1 MMKRLSKFAVI
12 NLFCW
17 TALPAVAT
25 DLTQYGTQQT
35 MENTQN
41 LVQYLVNLGGYLG
54 YNIKQPPAE
63 NHITVSQTLLNATA
77 TQVVQTYM
85 FNTFLGALPVNAFST
100 ALAQIVPGEIP
111 GASSINAWANNTFN
125 AQNFSNPSSQQQGKV
140 SVVNNVDQQT
150 FQQDPVNQ
158 GILNILGTPDNS
170 YCMNYDGT
178 AWVGCSSNAN
188 GNLVPG
194 SVVSSNIIGELP
206 STYQY
211 FTYQYNQQFLS
222 QLNSN
227 NLTAPLLYSTQS
239 TSSNTG
245 STIPNSISGLPG
257 IPGQSSSQN
266 QGLNA
271 QNQAQ
276 QAANF
281 IRYVSGSVTP
291 LQLPNLKSYDTL
303 YSTATASSSSQQP
316 TLQQIQAQATLNNY
330 FTSLRTY
337 AAQYSVGLSN
347 LYFIMSKRLP
357 QNQSTTG
364 QAPASQALSE
374 FKMAT
379 WRLFNADM
387 SQNNQWI
394 NQINNA
400 SPATVEKEIA
410 TLLAELNY
418 QMYLDRQIQER
429 ILLTNSIM
437 LLQNTR
443 STQPSGNFTGSGS
456 ATNSSQ

>member
-1 MMKRLSKFAVI
+1 MMNRLSKLALI

-17 TALPAVAT
+17 TALPAVA
-25 DLTQYGTQQT
+25 DDMSQYNSQQT
-35 MENTQN
+35 AGNTQN
-41 LVQYLVNLGGYLG
+41 LVKYMVNLGGYLG
-54 YNIKQPPAE
+54 YNVTESPTANNKTI
-63 NHITVSQTLLNATA
+63 SSTLLNATA
-77 TQVVQTYM
+77 TQVMQTYV
-85 FNTFLGALPVNAFST
+85 FNTFLGALPVNAFSA
-100 ALAQIVPGEIP
+100 ALAQFVPNEISD
-111 GASSINAWANNTFN
+111 ASTLNAWANNTFN
-125 AQNFSNPSSQQQGKV
+125 SQNYNTPSSQQGKV
-140 SVVNNVDQQT
+140 SVANNIDQKTYQP
-150 FQQDPVNQ
+150 DPVNQ
-158 GILNILGTPDNS
+158 GVLNILGTPDNS

-178 AWVGCSSNAN
+178 AWVGCSSNQ
-188 GNLVPG
+188 G
-194 SVVSSNIIGELP
+194 STELIPAGAVTANIIGKIP

-211 FTYQYNQQFLS
+211 FTYDYNQQFLS

-227 NLTAPLLYSTQS
+227 TLTSPLLYSTQGTS
-239 TSSNTG
+239 GTTSSETNNNQSTG
-245 STIPNSISGLPG
+245 LS
-257 IPGQSSSQN
+257 
-266 QGLNA
+266 A

-281 IRYVSGSVTP
+281 IRYASGSVTP
-291 LQLPNLKSYDTL
+291 LQLPNLKAYDTL
-303 YSTATASSSSQQP
+303 YSTATTQTGSTP
-316 TLQQIQAQATLNNY
+316 TLQQVQAQSTLNNY
-330 FTSLRTY
+330 FTALRTY

-347 LYFIMSKRLP
+347 LYYIMSKRLP

-364 QAPASQALSE
+364 QAPSSQALSE

-394 NQINNA
+394 NQINTA

-410 TLLAELNY
+410 TLLAEINY

-443 STQPSGNFTGSGS
+443 SSQPSANFTGSGS
-456 ATNSSQ
+456 TSSQ

>member
-17 TALPAVAT
+17 TALPAVA
-25 DLTQYGTQQT
+25 DDISQYSTQQT
-35 MENTQN
+35 ATNTQN

-54 YNIKQPPAE
+54 YNITQSPTK
-63 NHITVSQTLLNATA
+63 NNSTVSQTLLNATA

-85 FNTFLGALPVNAFST
+85 FNTFLGALPVNAFSS
-100 ALAQIVPGEIP
+100 ALAQIVPSEVS

-140 SVVNNVDQQT
+140 SVVNNIDQQT

-170 YCMNYDGT
+170 YCMNYDGS

-194 SVVSSNIIGELP
+194 SVVSANVIGQIP
-206 STYQY
+206 STYQF

-239 TSSNTG
+239 TSSN
-245 STIPNSISGLPG
+245 NSNQGNN
-257 IPGQSSSQN
+257 QN

-291 LQLPNLKSYDTL
+291 LQLPNLKAYDTL
-303 YSTATASSSSQQP
+303 YSTATASTGSQQP
-316 TLQQIQAQATLNNY
+316 SLQQIQAQTTLNNY

-387 SQNNQWI
+387 SQNTQWI
-394 NQINNA
+394 NQINTA

-410 TLLAELNY
+410 TLLAEINY

-429 ILLTNSIM
+429 LLMTNSIM

-443 STQPSGNFTGSGS
+443 STQPSANFTGAGTT
-456 ATNSSQ
+456 TNSQ

>member
-17 TALPAVAT
+17 TALPAVA
-25 DLTQYGTQQT
+25 DDISQYSTQQT
-35 MENTQN
+35 AANTQN

-54 YNIKQPPAE
+54 YNITQSPTK
-63 NHITVSQTLLNATA
+63 NNSTVSQTLLNATA

-100 ALAQIVPGEIP
+100 ALAQIVPGEVP

-125 AQNFSNPSSQQQGKV
+125 AQTFSNPSSQQQGKV
-140 SVVNNVDQQT
+140 SVTNNIDQQT

-170 YCMNYDGT
+170 YCMNYDGS

-194 SVVSSNIIGELP
+194 SVVTANIIGPIP

-227 NLTAPLLYSTQS
+227 NLTAPLLYSNQS
-239 TSSNTG
+239 TSSNT
-245 STIPNSISGLPG
+245 
-257 IPGQSSSQN
+257 SSNQANPQN
-266 QGLNA
+266 QGLSA

-303 YSTATASSSSQQP
+303 YSTATASSGSQQP
-316 TLQQIQAQATLNNY
+316 TLQQIQAQTTLNNY

-379 WRLFNADM
+379 WRLFNSDM

-394 NQINNA
+394 NQINTA

-456 ATNSSQ
+456 ATNSNQ

>member
-1 MMKRLSKFAVI
+1 MKRLSKFAVI

-17 TALPAVAT
+17 TTLPAVA
-25 DLTQYGTQQT
+25 DDISQYSTQQT
-35 MENTQN
+35 AANTQN

-54 YNIKQPPAE
+54 YNITQSPTK
-63 NHITVSQTLLNATA
+63 NNSTVSQTLLNATA

-85 FNTFLGALPVNAFST
+85 FNTFLGALPVNAFNT
-100 ALAQIVPGEIP
+100 ALAQIVPGEVS

-125 AQNFSNPSSQQQGKV
+125 AQNFSNPASQQQGKV
-140 SVVNNVDQQT
+140 SVVNNIDQQT
-150 FQQDPVNQ
+150 FQPDPVNQ
-158 GILNILGTPDNS
+158 GLLNILGTPDNS

-178 AWVGCSSNAN
+178 EWVGCSSNAN

-194 SVVSSNIIGELP
+194 SVVSANIIGELP

-211 FTYQYNQQFLS
+211 FTFQYNQQFLS

-239 TSSNTG
+239 TSNNTG
-245 STIPNSISGLPG
+245 SSNSILGIPNSGSN
-257 IPGQSSSQN
+257 SQN
-266 QGLNA
+266 QGLSA

-303 YSTATASSSSQQP
+303 YSTATSGSSTQQP
-316 TLQQIQAQATLNNY
+316 TLQQIQAQSTLNNY

-394 NQINNA
+394 NQINSA

-410 TLLAELNY
+410 TLLAEISY

-443 STQPSGNFTGSGS
+443 STQPSGNFTSGS
-456 ATNSSQ
+456 ATNSQ

>member
-1 MMKRLSKFAVI
+1 MKRLSKFAVI

-17 TALPAVAT
+17 TALPAVAD
-25 DLTQYGTQQT
+25 DLSQYGTQQT
-35 MENTQN
+35 ATNTQN
-41 LVQYLVNLGGYLG
+41 LVEYLVNLGGYLG
-54 YNIKQPPAE
+54 YNITQSPTK
-63 NHITVSQTLLNATA
+63 NNSTVSQTLLNAST

-85 FNTFLGALPVNAFST
+85 FNTFLGALPVNAFSA
-100 ALAQIVPGEIP
+100 ALSQIVPGEVA

-140 SVVNNVDQQT
+140 SVVNNIDQQT

-188 GNLVPG
+188 GGNLVPA

-245 STIPNSISGLPG
+245 STIPTS
-257 IPGQSSSQN
+257 GQSNSQN

-303 YSTATASSSSQQP
+303 YSTATASSGSQQP
-316 TLQQIQAQATLNNY
+316 TLEQIQAKTTLNNY

-374 FKMAT
+374 FQMAT

-394 NQINNA
+394 NQINTA

-410 TLLAELNY
+410 TLLAEINY
-418 QMYLDRQIQER
+418 QMYLGRQIQER

-456 ATNSSQ
+456 TTNSSQ

>member
-17 TALPAVAT
+17 TALPAVA
-25 DLTQYGTQQT
+25 DDISQYSTQQT
-35 MENTQN
+35 AANTQN

-54 YNIKQPPAE
+54 YNITQSPTK
-63 NHITVSQTLLNATA
+63 NNSTVSQTLLNATA

-100 ALAQIVPGEIP
+100 ALAQIVPGEVP

-125 AQNFSNPSSQQQGKV
+125 AQTFSNPSSQQQGKV
-140 SVVNNVDQQT
+140 SVTNNIDQQT

-170 YCMNYDGT
+170 YCMNYDGS

-194 SVVSSNIIGELP
+194 SVVTANIIGPIP

-227 NLTAPLLYSTQS
+227 NLTAPLLYSNQS
-239 TSSNTG
+239 TSSNT
-245 STIPNSISGLPG
+245 
-257 IPGQSSSQN
+257 SSNQANPQN
-266 QGLNA
+266 QGLSA

-303 YSTATASSSSQQP
+303 YSTATASSGSQQP
-316 TLQQIQAQATLNNY
+316 TLQQIQAQTTLNNY

-379 WRLFNADM
+379 WRLFNSDM

-394 NQINNA
+394 NQINTA

-456 ATNSSQ
+456 

>member
-17 TALPAVAT
+17 TALPAVA
-25 DLTQYGTQQT
+25 DDISQYSTQQT
-35 MENTQN
+35 AANTQN
-41 LVQYLVNLGGYLG
+41 LGQYLVNLGGYLG
-54 YNIKQPPAE
+54 YNITQSPTK
-63 NHITVSQTLLNATA
+63 NNSTVSQTLLNATA

-100 ALAQIVPGEIP
+100 ALAQIVPGEVP

-125 AQNFSNPSSQQQGKV
+125 AQTFSNPSSQQQGKV
-140 SVVNNVDQQT
+140 SVTNNIDQQT

-170 YCMNYDGT
+170 YCMNYDGS

-194 SVVSSNIIGELP
+194 SVVTANIIGPIP

-227 NLTAPLLYSTQS
+227 NLTAPLLYSNQS
-239 TSSNTG
+239 TSSNT
-245 STIPNSISGLPG
+245 
-257 IPGQSSSQN
+257 SSNQANPQN
-266 QGLNA
+266 QGLSA

-303 YSTATASSSSQQP
+303 YSTATASSGSQQP
-316 TLQQIQAQATLNNY
+316 TLQQIQAQTTLNNY

-379 WRLFNADM
+379 WRLFNSDM

-394 NQINNA
+394 NQINTA

-456 ATNSSQ
+456 ATNSNQ

>member
-1 MMKRLSKFAVI
+1 MKRLSKFAVI

-17 TALPAVAT
+17 TALPAVA
-25 DLTQYGTQQT
+25 DDISQYSTQQT
-35 MENTQN
+35 ATNTQN

-54 YNIKQPPAE
+54 YNITQSPTK
-63 NHITVSQTLLNATA
+63 NNSTVSQTLLNATA

-85 FNTFLGALPVNAFST
+85 FNTFLGALPVNAFSS
-100 ALAQIVPGEIP
+100 ALAQIVPSEVS

-140 SVVNNVDQQT
+140 SVVNNIDQQT

-170 YCMNYDGT
+170 YCMNYDGS

-194 SVVSSNIIGELP
+194 SVVSANVIGQIP
-206 STYQY
+206 STYQF

-239 TSSNTG
+239 TSSN
-245 STIPNSISGLPG
+245 NSNQGNN
-257 IPGQSSSQN
+257 QN

-291 LQLPNLKSYDTL
+291 LQLPNLKAYDTL
-303 YSTATASSSSQQP
+303 YSTATASTGSQQP
-316 TLQQIQAQATLNNY
+316 SLQQIQAQTTLNNY

-387 SQNNQWI
+387 SQNTQWI
-394 NQINNA
+394 NQINTA

-410 TLLAELNY
+410 TLLAEINY

-429 ILLTNSIM
+429 LLMTNSIM

-443 STQPSGNFTGSGS
+443 STQPSANFTGAGTT
-456 ATNSSQ
+456 TNSQ